1 MSYIL
6 QTHGLTK
13 RFGGFTAVDHV
24 DLHIERGAVYGL
36 IGKNGAGKTTVLRL
50 VAGLIQP
57 SEGQVEFPLG
67 RPGIGILLENPGL
80 YMNMSA
86 FDNLEIK
93 RMALGTGSPADSSRL
108 LEFVGL
114 SQWAHVRAGSFS
126 LGMRQRLGI
135 ALALTGDPELLI
147 LDETINGLDPNGIAD
162 VRRMIKE
169 LARDGRRTILI
180 SSHILEEL
188 SKTAHVFGVLKD
200 GVLTAEITEA
210 ELASSSVGYIRFMLD
225 DMAAAKEVLE
235 KMGIYAYQQKG
246 DHLLLVME
254 QIHRSGDMIREFVLN
269 GIHVSGCET
278 VHESLEDFYI
288 GHTREG

>member
-1 MSYIL
+1 M
-6 QTHGLTK
+6 
-13 RFGGFTAVDHV
+13 
-24 DLHIERGAVYGL
+24 
-36 IGKNGAGKTTVLRL
+36 TVLSRI
-50 VAGLIQP
+50 AGLP
-57 SEGQVEFPLG
+57 ARYVEGYAA
-67 RPGIGILLENPGL
+67 NPD
-80 YMNMSA
+80 A
-86 FDNLEIK
+86 
-93 RMALGTGSPADSSRL
+93 
-108 LEFVGL
+108 
-114 SQWAHVRAGSFS
+114 
-126 LGMRQRLGI
+126 
-135 ALALTGDPELLI
+135 
-147 LDETINGLDPNGIAD
+147 NGIAE

-200 GVLTAEITEA
+200 GVMTAEITEA

-225 DMAAAKEVLE
+225 DIAAAKEVLE